1 MFRKKTSSS
10 KKPKSSNKR
19 YSAAWVICT
28 CYGVLRNANTPYDT
42 HPLKQDVLFIADLH
56 LALGKVEITR
66 RFLNFLQHR
75 AAHASAL
82 YILGDLFDAW
92 IGDDDNTP
100 PNKAIK
106 QALRT
111 LKDSG
116 SEIFLLQGNRDFLL
130 GQQFCIESGVTLLD
144 DYALIYLDGKPVLL
158 THGDLL
164 CSDDLAYQAFR
175 IKSRSNDWQQNVLS
189 KPLWLRLLAA
199 RWYRFRSYFHKRG
212 KTQEI
217 MDVNQ
222 HTVIE
227 ALQKYGC
234 YTLIHGHTHRP
245 ADHQLLID
253 GCPAQRIVLADWK
266 KDSGEVLCWRDGNFS
281 REML

>member
-1 MFRKKTSSS
+1 M
-10 KKPKSSNKR
+10 
-19 YSAAWVICT
+19 
-28 CYGVLRNANTPYDT
+28 
-42 HPLKQDVLFIADLH
+42 KQDILFIADLH
-56 LALGKVEITR
+56 LALGKADITR
-66 RFLNFLQHR
+66 RFLDFLQNR
-75 AAHASAL
+75 ARQAAAL

-100 PNKAIK
+100 PNKTIK
-106 QALRT
+106 NALRA

-116 SEIFLLQGNRDFLL
+116 TEIFMLQGNRDFLL
-130 GQQFCIESGVTLLD
+130 GQRFCIESGVTLLD

-175 IKSRSNDWQQNVLS
+175 LKSRSSEWQNNVLS

-212 KTQEI
+212 KTSEI
-217 MDVNQ
+217 MDVNLQ
-222 HTVIE
+222 TVLE
-227 ALQKYGC
+227 ALHKYGC

-245 ADHQLLID
+245 GNHGFLVD
-253 GCPAQRIVLADWK
+253 GHLAQRLVLADWK
-266 KDSGEVLCWRDGNFS
+266 QGSGEALCWNGSDFL
-281 REML
+281 REAL